1 MLYLILFSAEEF
13 SVFFLGGGDFTAR
26 RKDIIIIVQFI
37 IRVLNLFTR
46 SL

>member
-1 MLYLILFSAEEF
+1 MLYLILFSAEVF
-13 SVFFLGGGDFTAR
+13 SVFRGGFYSQVQR
-26 RKDIIIIVQFI
+26 YIIVQFI

>member
-13 SVFFLGGGDFTAR
+13 SVFGGGDFTAR

>member
-13 SVFFLGGGDFTAR
+13 SVFLGGGDFTAR